1 MTRTITLPLAA
12 LGAGAIK
19 SASDLET
26 LETSFISLTGGA
38 EEAVA
43 MMSQLNEFT
52 AKTPFQIDAVA
63 KSARQLIASGTG
75 IDEVNGQLQFLGD
88 IAATSGSSID
98 EIAAIF
104 AKVNAKGKVELE
116 NLNQLVKAR
125 NTNLYRLG
133 RCNGLACR

>member
-38 EEAVA
+38 EEAVL
-43 MMSQLNEFT
+43 MSQLNEFT

-63 KSARQLIASGTG
+63 KSARQLILIRYGH
-75 IDEVNGQLQFLGD
+75 
-88 IAATSGSSID
+88 
-98 EIAAIF
+98 
-104 AKVNAKGKVELE
+104 
-116 NLNQLVKAR
+116 R
-125 NTNLYRLG
+125 
-133 RCNGLACR
+133 